1 MPSKRAKF
9 ALQKGFTVELGHGA
23 SPLIVM
29 KKKSSDDKTLITKI
43 VEDEQDF

>member
-29 KKKSSDDKTLITKI
+29 KKKSSDKTLITKI